1 MVNSKKINRLVYF
14 AIALAVLI
22 IVGTVYSVL
31 PNPGHLAS
39 EVGGNNDADRTFNGT
54 IAENYTFP
62 TGLKVSGNL
71 GVGTN
76 NPTQKLDVQGNANI
90 SGSIYLGNTK
100 CADGEVLRTN
110 TTTGLVNCVLL
121 SSIVQGSIRQL
132 NFSTQTYN
140 GSIAYNGLIGYRAAN
155 AICNNNFTGTFF
167 CSEFD
172 VADFVRNNNVSDNVD
187 AWVIAGGPKYIP
199 ATIPVDDCNGFIYDA
214 IGLHVANYW
223 KYNST
228 NGGAGKAINCQTK
241 IPLSCCK

>member
-1 MVNSKKINRLVYF
+1 MVKSNKIHRLVYF

-22 IVGTVYSVL
+22 IIGTVYSVL
-31 PNPGHLAS
+31 PNPGHMAS
-39 EVGGNNDADRTFNGT
+39 EVGGNDDTQRTFNGT
-54 IAENYTFP
+54 VGENYTFP
-62 TGLKVSGNL
+62 TGLKVSGA
-71 GVGTN
+71 V
-76 NPTQKLDVQGNANI
+76 
-90 SGSIYLGNTK
+90 YLGNSK
-100 CADGEVLRTN
+100 CADGEVLRSN
-110 TTTGLVNCVLL
+110 ATTGLVHCVSV

-140 GSIAYNGLIGYRAAN
+140 GSISYNGLIGYRAAN

-187 AWVIAGGPKYIP
+187 AWVISGGPKYVP
-199 ATIPVDDCNGFIYDA
+199 ATIPADDCNGFIYDA
-214 IGLHVANYW
+214 IGTHVGNYW

-228 NGGAGKAINCQTK
+228 NGGAGKAINCGTR